1 MTAILGRMCT
11 YSGKV
16 IKMADALKKGL
27 SIMPKEYGWDAAP
40 PTVPGP
46 DGKYPVP
53 VPGVTQVM
61 G

>member
-1 MTAILGRMCT
+1 
-11 YSGKV
+11 
-16 IKMADALKKGL
+16 MADALKKGL